1 VQPRGESLARRRVW
15 TPEGHPIANYWGLE
29 QIARRMEVDSTTIRR
44 WHREKGFL
52 MMQRRRKINRM
63 WYAVWYTNDALILA
77 WEREQCI
84 RQAKELAQ

>member
-1 VQPRGESLARRRVW
+1 
-15 TPEGHPIANYWGLE
+15 
-29 QIARRMEVDSTTIRR
+29 
-44 WHREKGFL
+44 L